1 MRSGK
6 FGVMRILDS
15 GERRPAMV
23 WLVAVG
29 GRRDGDRSL
38 GANRRTE
45 REDCTRMVASMDRL
59 QYWGCTERFGKVE
72 GDRREDQDQESGGQR
87 RGMEGE

>member
-1 MRSGK
+1 
-6 FGVMRILDS
+6 
-15 GERRPAMV
+15 MV

>member
-1 MRSGK
+1 
-6 FGVMRILDS
+6 
-15 GERRPAMV
+15 MV

-59 QYWGCTERFGKVE
+59 QYWGCTERFGKVKVTGE
-72 GDRREDQDQESGGQR
+72 RIKTRSQEDREEEWRDSNGK
-87 RGMEGE
+87 